1 MTITL
6 YNNYNKPI
14 TFDYLKIIK
23 DLETYDSDKEISL
36 ILVDSD
42 EIHKI
47 NKEYRGK
54 DYVTDVISFEAEY
67 DEYDVDSDDNYAG
80 DIFLCID
87 KVYEQALSY
96 GHSVEREF
104 AFLLCHGI
112 LHLHGYDHITHDEEE
127 EMFKVQ
133 EEILNKLNYKRK
145 K

>member
-1 MTITL
+1 MTINL
-6 YNNYNKPI
+6 FNNYNKEI

-23 DLETYDSDKEISL
+23 DLETYESDKEISL
-36 ILVDSD
+36 ILVDSE

-47 NKEYRGK
+47 NKEYRDK

-67 DEYDVDSDDNYAG
+67 DEFDVECDENYAG

-87 KVYEQALSY
+87 KVYEQAKAY
-96 GHSVEREF
+96 GHSLEREF

-127 EMFKVQ
+127 EMFKKQ
-133 EEILNKLNYKRK
+133 DEILNKLHYTREK
-145 K
+145 